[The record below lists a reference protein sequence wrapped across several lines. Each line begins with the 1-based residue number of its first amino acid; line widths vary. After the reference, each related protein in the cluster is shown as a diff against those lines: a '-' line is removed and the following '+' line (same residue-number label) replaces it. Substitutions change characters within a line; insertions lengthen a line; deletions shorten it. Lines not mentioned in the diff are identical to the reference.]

1 MFSQSLKII
10 VFLII
15 CLIVY
20 DACTESSSANN
31 SMFDEEFLKLSRKEQ
46 IEKCASCHQS
56 VHQDELAGPHYNA
69 YTNLKKHEE
78 IVNSENYKD
87 DFYTE
92 HVNNNVNSN
101 CLGCHAP
108 ENLFETV
115 FKEHKEPEKLKDWLF
130 SFKHVPLEAR
140 KVKENLISGVDCLT
154 CHFDGKSVV
163 SNNKKFKKAN
173 DTIPCNPIYSG
184 FFSDISLTCYPCHI
198 DEYKSMDI
206 SFKENN
212 IIDMN
217 CNSCHVK
224 QKNGEKTHYYYWKVT
239 DSSQSNHL
247 IENLLENFTLVFDEK
262 KGSQASVVFDNK
274 NFPHGMGLCPEL
286 VIVLSIFDKDN
297 LLLHEEK
304 IRFNRKAEFDDD
316 MFEYFGNKRLGGEIG
331 NKISTFMRKEEFSI
345 AFYDFEKAQAY
356 QFSLLKKQQY
366 WFPDSLGM
374 MQRGELYSFD

>member
-140 KVKENLISGVDCLT
+140 KVKENLITGVDCLT

-163 SNNKKFKKAN
+163 SNNKKFKNAN

-198 DEYKSMDI
+198 DEYKTMDI

-212 IIDMN
+212 IVNMN
-217 CNSCHVK
+217 CNSCHLQ
-224 QKNGEKTHYYYWKVT
+224 QKNGEKTHYYYWKVS
-239 DSSQSNHL
+239 DSLQQNHL
-247 IENLLENFTLVFDEK
+247 IDGLLKNFSLQINQSEK
-262 KGSQASVVFDNK
+262 NNAALIFDN
-274 NFPHGMGLCPEL
+274 NTFPHDIGVCPEL
-286 VIVLSIFDKDN
+286 IIVLNLFDKDTI
-297 LLLHEEK
+297 LLQKEK
-304 IRFNRKAEFDDD
+304 IRFNRKAQYDDS
-316 MFEYFGNKRLGGEIG
+316 MYEYFGNKKLGGEIG
-331 NKISTFMRKEEFSI
+331 KSI
-345 AFYDFEKAQAY
+345 AFFMQKETYNLNIDDIKKVKFYKL
-356 QFSLLKKQQY
+356 SLLKKQQF
-366 WFPDSLGM
+366 WFPDSVGLY
-374 MQRGELYSFD
+374 QEAELLVVE